1 MLIILELFKEE
12 LRNGE
17 RKKEVKLDKEI
28 NDFWRYADKK

>member
-17 RKKEVKLDKEI
+17 SKKEVKLDEEI
-28 NDFWRYADKK
+28 NDF